1 VLVSY
6 HPVTLADDTLEEAEA
21 LFLALSQLPEQL
33 LFCYPNAD
41 AGSRALIERTKNFL
55 VARGNGRVFVNLD
68 ALTYWSLL
76 REVGVLV
83 GNSSSGIME
92 TASFGLPTVNVGI
105 RQHGR
110 ERPGNVVDAA
120 ADAAEIVAAIRA
132 ARRSEFRE
140 SLRGMSNPYGD
151 GTASEKIAEVLTSVP
166 LGKKLLRKRA
176 VPLAEEAILD

>member
-1 VLVSY
+1 MGEEEWRVHRAGAPSLDYLRRSSLLTRAQLEGKLGCDLGVPAVLVSY

-21 LFLALSQLPEQL
+21 LFSALSHLPEQL

-41 AGSRALIERTKNFL
+41 AGSRTLIERTKSFL
-55 VARGNGRVFVNLD
+55 VARGNGRLFVNLD

-76 REVGVLV
+76 REVEVLV

-92 TASFGLPTVNVGI
+92 TASFALPTVNVGI

-132 ARRSEFRE
+132 ARRSEF
-140 SLRGMSNPYGD
+140 L
-151 GTASEKIAEVLTSVP
+151 
-166 LGKKLLRKRA
+166 
-176 VPLAEEAILD
+176 